1 MDRRKMKK
9 IIDEIKSEAVKI
21 NGLKEMLREVCKFL
35 TEDDQ
40 QLIEKE
46 LERKGLICGWD
57 KLLDTL
63 KYCDVNAF
71 LEYINVINSWT
82 LAFKC
87 PDELLQNIAYVF
99 SNCGLNIND
108 YLRGRVSGDGRR
120 QSRRSSSASAGWSSI
135 DSNDSIDVEGN
146 GLSAARKHE
155 YFRSTSQ
162 KGSHGRHTSSNSV
175 GSMDENKPL
184 SLDTSISN
192 LPVKIRR
199 QLGEKLDHET
209 SLHKDWRRV
218 AECLNMSQD
227 EIIKI
232 KDSNMLTAG
241 VITEMSYRTMNVSD
255 LVRILLEIGRHDC
268 VSLFKEEGVDLTPLG
283 IEIKGDEKNSPRST
297 DEDVAPIPESTKDA
311 DPQVKAKGTA
321 KSFDQ
326 ESGDSDLEES
336 CDPFQESFNEALKA
350 DKNIPQLKNMPLGKA
365 EKFQSA
371 EPGFRG
377 SDYIETYRD
386 TDEKRVAGYE
396 KSLKTPT
403 YDQRERSKSETKDLK
418 SASNSSMK
426 GAKSKSLEI
435 PNYPG
440 VSAQSALHRETPGDD
455 ASSKRIDVQEGK
467 FTSVDEVDLEESK
480 DEVVEEVS
488 ETGMKKEALYRNF
501 EQLPNSVSPKQSTLS
516 SIKEDDRKFV
526 HYTLPMILPTGR
538 SITTTNSSR
547 TGYPVISSR
556 GGTGPEIHTGSLPS
570 QYAGILKEVG
580 PKQESANIKVDGDQF
595 TANNDIIEKMTTQ
608 NTTGDS
614 ADSRGEPRKNE
625 ICNSLLLMSPAQEEE
640 DSEVIFKKN
649 NASHIS
655 FADSADSRD
664 EPRKD
669 EIFNSRL
676 SMSPAQEEEE
686 SEVTFKKNNA
696 SHTSFAD
703 LADSRDDPRK
713 NKICNSLPS
722 MSPAQEEAVP
732 SQSSPSLVDSPPS
745 ESKEGTSSRST
756 FSSFISSVFEKLGL
770 GRQPVF
776 PGEANAASRNSPGM
790 PFPQSGISNSEV
802 AIEHNESG
810 VGEVGDTSLKTLK
823 GNFVSDSEK
832 KINRRF
838 EGNLKDQLKEGC
850 LALLINNF
858 DYGHLQKLPAN
869 NSMEDLAKE
878 LKLCGWQVEVQSN
891 LSKQQLEN
899 ATKSFAEKSKKKTA
913 LLYYFGHAVQ
923 IHGENYILP
932 IDFESQAVKTKAYMK
947 RSAVSMDDVILL
959 RMTVAEASVI
969 IVDAAGSLDGS
980 TNDHGL
986 ARVKE
991 RQNQCV
997 LFTSS
1002 ALKKRFMANLLKER
1016 LQESEAITCIREWIA
1031 PFRNDFEAF
1040 ACSRRLLP
1048 LPVKVPSEGWNMN
1061 LFHSANNE
1069 IRRLAFLSKANAT
1082 IESVGLTSKWI
1093 VNPNKDGNDLET
1105 DFNIFLKAV
1114 DSEKLAFYLFYY
1126 EGAVEME
1133 NGELLLN
1140 QPGLT
1145 PTDGPPSLALIL
1157 ESLSETVL
1165 GPRVIIVNS
1174 TEGDFDV
1181 TDFGTDQYNLQ
1192 ETFLMVSSPHR
1203 ERSQTF
1209 YDELI
1214 ATLAQENIDI
1224 EHELLRL
1231 SESYSFRVFK
1241 NSLFN
1246 I

>member
-1 MDRRKMKK
+1 M
-9 IIDEIKSEAVKI
+9 
-21 NGLKEMLREVCKFL
+21 
-35 TEDDQ
+35 
-40 QLIEKE
+40 
-46 LERKGLICGWD
+46 
-57 KLLDTL
+57 
-63 KYCDVNAF
+63 
-71 LEYINVINSWT
+71 
-82 LAFKC
+82 
-87 PDELLQNIAYVF
+87 
-99 SNCGLNIND
+99 
-108 YLRGRVSGDGRR
+108 
-120 QSRRSSSASAGWSSI
+120 
-135 DSNDSIDVEGN
+135 
-146 GLSAARKHE
+146 
-155 YFRSTSQ
+155 
-162 KGSHGRHTSSNSV
+162 
-175 GSMDENKPL
+175 
-184 SLDTSISN
+184 
-192 LPVKIRR
+192 
-199 QLGEKLDHET
+199 
-209 SLHKDWRRV
+209 
-218 AECLNMSQD
+218 
-227 EIIKI
+227 
-232 KDSNMLTAG
+232 
-241 VITEMSYRTMNVSD
+241 
-255 LVRILLEIGRHDC
+255 
-268 VSLFKEEGVDLTPLG
+268 
-283 IEIKGDEKNSPRST
+283 
-297 DEDVAPIPESTKDA
+297 APIPESTKDA

-336 CDPFQESFNEALKA
+336 CDPFQESFNETLKA

-455 ASSKRIDVQEGK
+455 ASSKRIDVQEDK

-703 LADSRDDPRK
+703 SADSRDEPRTDEIFNSRLSMSPAQEEEESEVTFKKNNASHTSFADSADSRDEPRTDEIFNSRLSMSPAQEEEESEVTFKKNNASHTSFADLADSRDEPRTDEIFNSRLSMSPAQEEEESEVTFKKNNASHTSFADLADSRDDPRN

-790 PFPQSGISNSEV
+790 PFPQSGISNSAV

-838 EGNLKDQLKEGC
+838 EGNLKDQLKEG
-850 LALLINNF
+850 
-858 DYGHLQKLPAN
+858 
-869 NSMEDLAKE
+869 
-878 LKLCGWQVEVQSN
+878 
-891 LSKQQLEN
+891 
-899 ATKSFAEKSKKKTA
+899 
-913 LLYYFGHAVQ
+913 
-923 IHGENYILP
+923 
-932 IDFESQAVKTKAYMK
+932 
-947 RSAVSMDDVILL
+947 
-959 RMTVAEASVI
+959 
-969 IVDAAGSLDGS
+969 
-980 TNDHGL
+980 
-986 ARVKE
+986 
-991 RQNQCV
+991 
-997 LFTSS
+997 SS
-1002 ALKKRFMANLLKER
+1002 
-1016 LQESEAITCIREWIA
+1016 
-1031 PFRNDFEAF
+1031 
-1040 ACSRRLLP
+1040 
-1048 LPVKVPSEGWNMN
+1048 
-1061 LFHSANNE
+1061 
-1069 IRRLAFLSKANAT
+1069 
-1082 IESVGLTSKWI
+1082 
-1093 VNPNKDGNDLET
+1093 
-1105 DFNIFLKAV
+1105 
-1114 DSEKLAFYLFYY
+1114 
-1126 EGAVEME
+1126 
-1133 NGELLLN
+1133 
-1140 QPGLT
+1140 
-1145 PTDGPPSLALIL
+1145 
-1157 ESLSETVL
+1157 
-1165 GPRVIIVNS
+1165 
-1174 TEGDFDV
+1174 
-1181 TDFGTDQYNLQ
+1181 
-1192 ETFLMVSSPHR
+1192 
-1203 ERSQTF
+1203 
-1209 YDELI
+1209 
-1214 ATLAQENIDI
+1214 
-1224 EHELLRL
+1224 
-1231 SESYSFRVFK
+1231 
-1241 NSLFN
+1241 
-1246 I
+1246 